1 MTLVINFTY
10 CVGTCWYQFVCL
22 TVFFDCLWTVVYY
35 CIVVFVNWLFIFI
48 CHRCFDC
55 LTFSIYIVN
64 INITFRLFFKFVDVS
79 NVLITFDNFTCCSIS
94 RRKVTIWVNLTYFV
108 GTCWYQFVCLTFEFD
123 FLWTV
128 VYYCIVVFVN
138 WLFIFICHRC
148 FDCLTFSI
156 YIVNIN
162 ITFRLFFKFVDVS
175 NVLIAFDNFTCCSIC
190 WLKVT
195 LVINFTYCVGT
206 CWYQFVC
213 LTVFFDCLWTVV
225 YYCIVVFVNRLIFFI
240 RYRRLQLITF
250 CIYIVNINVTF
261 HFFKFVNIS
270 NMFIAFDNF
279 TCCSISRLKVTLI
292 IYITNCV
299 VTCWY
304 QFVCLTFEFDFLWTI
319 IDYCIVVFTNWLFF
333 FICYKCFDCLTFS
346 IYIVNVDITF
356 RLDKVIVHI
365 SWWFNCWWNWVVVRE
380 WYVPLQIRVY
390 FPVWSCRVIRY
401 RSFCLNLWIFTS
413 NDIVT
418 VVTSTRRCQWCAW
431 STFEWTW
438 ISV

>member
-1 MTLVINFTY
+1 MTLWINLTYWIVTFWHQFVNFTIS
-10 CVGTCWYQFVCL
+10 CC
-22 TVFFDCLWTVVYY
+22 DSLWTIVYY
-35 CIVVFVNWLFIFI
+35 CIVVFIDWLFIFI
-48 CHRCFDC
+48 SDIIFNLITID
-55 LTFSIYIVN
+55 IYIVN

-108 GTCWYQFVCLTFEFD
+108 V
-123 FLWTV
+123 
-128 VYYCIVVFVN
+128 
-138 WLFIFICHRC
+138 
-148 FDCLTFSI
+148 
-156 YIVNIN
+156 
-162 ITFRLFFKFVDVS
+162 
-175 NVLIAFDNFTCCSIC
+175 
-190 WLKVT
+190 
-195 LVINFTYCVGT
+195 T

-213 LTVFFDCLWTVV
+213 LTVFFDCLWTVI
-225 YYCIVVFVNRLIFFI
+225 YNCIVVLINRLIFFI

-346 IYIVNVDITF
+346 IYIVNVNITF

-365 SWWFNCWWNWVVVRE
+365 SWWFNRWCNWVVIWE
-380 WYVPLQIRVY
+380 WSITLQIKVY
-390 FPVWSCRVIRY
+390 FSVWSCRIICY
-401 RSFCLNLWIFTS
+401 RSFCLNLWNFTS
-413 NDIVT
+413 NNVVT
-418 VVTSTRRCQWCAW
+418 VVTGTRRCQWCAW